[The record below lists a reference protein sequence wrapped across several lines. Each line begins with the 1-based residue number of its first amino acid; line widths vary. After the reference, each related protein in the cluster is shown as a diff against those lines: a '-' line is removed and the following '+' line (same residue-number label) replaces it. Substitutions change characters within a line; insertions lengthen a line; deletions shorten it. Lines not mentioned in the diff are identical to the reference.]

1 MFARVTTVSIQP
13 DKVAEVTRIYNES
26 ILPAVKAAS
35 GNHAVFL
42 LVDAAS
48 GKGLSI
54 TIWDTKEA
62 GAAYDASGTY
72 REQVAKVAPYFTG
85 PASLDTYEIAAQ
97 G

>member
-13 DKVAEVTRIYNES
+13 DKVADVTRIYNES

-54 TIWDTKEA
+54 TIWNTREA
-62 GAAYDASGTY
+62 GESYDASGTY
-72 REQVAKVAPYFTG
+72 REMVSKVAPYFAA